1 MSIKLALT
9 PEQAKQLQAAAKR
22 RNVPPAALVSAA
34 VRDLAQAS
42 TDFKR
47 VADRIVDK
55 NRELYRRLASLG
67 P

>member
-9 PEQAKQLQAAAKR
+9 PAEQEKQLQAAAKR
-22 RNVPPAALVSAA
+22 KNVPPAALVSAA
-34 VRDLAQAS
+34 VRDLLAQAS

-55 NRELYRRLASLG
+55 NRELYRRLA
-67 P
+67 